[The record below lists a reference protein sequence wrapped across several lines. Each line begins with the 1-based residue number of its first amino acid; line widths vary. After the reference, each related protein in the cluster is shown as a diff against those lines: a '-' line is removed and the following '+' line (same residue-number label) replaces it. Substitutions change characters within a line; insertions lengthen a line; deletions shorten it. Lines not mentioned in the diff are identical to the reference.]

1 MKLVRRYRRVIMFVF
16 GLAALVGMVYAFL
29 RRVDLV

>member
-1 MKLVRRYRRVIMFVF
+1 MNLVRRYRRVIMLVF
-16 GLAALVGMVYAFL
+16 GLAGLAGMTYAFL